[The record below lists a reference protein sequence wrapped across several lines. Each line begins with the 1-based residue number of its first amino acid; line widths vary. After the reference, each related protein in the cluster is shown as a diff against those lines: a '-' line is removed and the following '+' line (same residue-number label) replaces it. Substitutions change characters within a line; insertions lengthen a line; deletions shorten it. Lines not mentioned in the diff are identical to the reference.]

1 MFSKAVKPLAC
12 TVATTLLVAT
22 CNFPAVAV
30 VDEENKY
37 DALTFEIHESA
48 GVMSLADKVSGYVEN
63 HSQDIAAELEELPFS
78 EANNS
83 LLQSVD
89 HLVTVVGDTVT
100 FPLPG
105 SDNEVV
111 QVKVPS
117 STATPELAS
126 DQESIVFADSEGSE
140 TLHEV
145 KAIDGGIP
153 QLTSV
158 QLSPETNHGL
168 EEHRYEFSLPSG
180 YELVELADG
189 SIGIVGQIPE
199 TPAYDEEET
208 TEILREVLPT
218 EEDVQSV
225 LALATEDK
233 TPEDFGIPE
242 GTELI
247 TYFQSPWAVDSNG
260 NELPTSLSVDGNSVV
275 QQVNTAGAV
284 FPVVADPLPLVAIA
298 LGTAARALAPHAI
311 RAFAV
316 HAIRAGAQ
324 YTARGGY
331 RTFDAFKRAA
341 GTRAGYQWHHIV
353 EQSTIRTRAWD
364 PRAIH
369 NPNNLVQIPTQVH
382 QRCINSW
389 MARKGVRQFGA
400 YASSSQTMRQWVQKQ
415 SFSTQHRIGVNLL
428 RHCGVHI

>member
-12 TVATTLLVAT
+12 TVATSLLVAT

-30 VDEENKY
+30 VDEEIKY
-37 DALTFEIHESA
+37 DALTSEIHELPGA
-48 GVMSLADKVSGYVEN
+48 ISLADKVAGYVEN
-63 HSQDIAAELEELPFS
+63 QSQDTAAELEDVPFS
-78 EANNS
+78 EEDNS
-83 LLQSVD
+83 LLQSRD
-89 HLVTVVGDTVT
+89 QLVTVVGDTVT

-117 STATPELAS
+117 STATPELAT
-126 DQESIVFADSEGSE
+126 DQESIVFADSEASE

-145 KAIDGGIP
+145 KAIDGGVP

-158 QLSPETNHGL
+158 QLSPETNNGL
-168 EEHRYEFSLPSG
+168 EEHRYEFTLPAG

-189 SIGIVGQIPE
+189 SVGIVGQISEAPE
-199 TPAYDEEET
+199 YDEEET
-208 TEILREVLPT
+208 AEILREVLPT

-225 LALATEDK
+225 LSLASEDK
-233 TPEDFGIPE
+233 LVEDLGIPE

-260 NELPTSLSVDGNSVV
+260 NELPTSLSVEGNSVV

-316 HAIRAGAQ
+316 HVIRAGAR
-324 YTARGGY
+324 YTIRGGY
-331 RTFDAFKRAA
+331 RTFGAFKRAA
-341 GTRAGYQWHHIV
+341 GTRPGYQWHHIV
-353 EQSTIRTRAWD
+353 EQSTVRTRGWD

-400 YASSSQTMRQWVQKQ
+400 HASRSQTMRQWVQQQ

-428 RHCGVHI
+428 RHCGVRI